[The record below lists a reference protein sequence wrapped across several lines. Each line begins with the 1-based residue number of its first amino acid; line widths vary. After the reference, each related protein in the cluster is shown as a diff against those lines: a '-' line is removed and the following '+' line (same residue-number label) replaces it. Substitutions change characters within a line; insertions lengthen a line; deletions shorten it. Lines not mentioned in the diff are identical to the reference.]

1 MKNKNSK
8 VLVKI
13 NSYLT
18 NRVQLAD
25 VLNVIRQSVSRWE
38 AGEPY
43 PDMNKIGKLADILGT
58 NCDCLLRN
66 DVTSEGK
73 K

>member
-1 MKNKNSK
+1 MGIGE
-8 VLVKI
+8 KI
-13 NSYLT
+13 AALRKKANLT
-18 NRVQLAD
+18 QEELAD